1 MSSEITEA
9 ELLQAI
15 QEAAATHNTPDDPD
29 GAFRV
34 AEVAAALGWSS
45 KRVISALWKVQA
57 EGKLQRTKVWRMD
70 LAGRRMPVPA
80 YRLLP

>member
-1 MSSEITEA
+1 M
-9 ELLQAI
+9 
-15 QEAAATHNTPDDPD
+15 HNTPDDPD

-34 AEVAAALGWSS
+34 AEVAEALGWST
-45 KRVISALWKVQA
+45 KRVVAALWKVQA
-57 EGKLQRTKVWRMD
+57 AGKLQRTKVWRMD

>member
-1 MSSEITEA
+1 MSLDLTES

-15 QEAAATHNTPDDPD
+15 ADAAAHNTPDDPD

-34 AEVAAALGWSS
+34 AEVAEALGWSG
-45 KRVISALWKVQA
+45 KRVIHALYKVQA
-57 EGKLQRTKVWRMD
+57 AGKLQRCKVWRID

-80 YRLLP
+80 YRILP

>member
-1 MSSEITEA
+1 MSFELTES

-15 QEAAATHNTPDDPD
+15 ADAAVNNTPDDPD

-34 AEVAAALGWSS
+34 AEVAAAMGWST
-45 KRVISALWKVQA
+45 KRVIMSLHRMQA
-57 EGKLQRTKVWRMD
+57 AGKLQRCKVWRLD

-80 YRLLP
+80 YRILP

>member
-1 MSSEITEA
+1 MSLELTES

-15 QEAAATHNTPDDPD
+15 EDAAAAHNTPDDPD

-34 AEVAAALGWSS
+34 VEVAEALGWST
-45 KRVISALWKVQA
+45 KRVVSALWRVQA
-57 EGKLQRTKVWRMD
+57 AGKLQRTKVWRID

-80 YRLLP
+80 YRILP